1 MDTTQGLRER
11 ELTVRVEASGSDRI
25 WRLGRSVARFST
37 LFPNRGPAR
46 RAAAPATRSIETV
59 FYGPTSAC
67 TPIRLIPATPA
78 PSKVPTAARLV
89 S

>member
-37 LFPNRGPAR
+37 LFPTRGPAR
-46 RAAAPATRSIETV
+46 RAAAPATRAIETV
-59 FYGPTSAC
+59 FYARRQRARQSVSSRRP
-67 TPIRLIPATPA
+67 RLLPKYLP
-78 PSKVPTAARLV
+78 PHG
-89 S
+89 